1 MRYGLI
7 LAYGLMLA
15 LVAVIFSSAAPAA
28 NAEVRIAQA
37 ATISGSYSVSGTNPD
52 ASTYTGTVVVSQ
64 LGGNQYRFDW
74 SVANQTF
81 TGTGVLNGNVISV
94 DWGQDSPVIYQ
105 VGPTGV
111 LNGTWSNG
119 RATEVLTPSR

>member
-7 LAYGLMLA
+7 LA
-15 LVAVIFSSAAPAA
+15 LVTVVTVIFSSAVPAA
-28 NAEVRIAQA
+28 NAEVRIAQGA
-37 ATISGSYSVSGTNPD
+37 SIAGSYSVSGTNPD

-64 LGGNQYRFDW
+64 VNGNQYRFDW

-81 TGTGVLNGNVISV
+81 TGTGILNGNTISV

-105 VGPTGV
+105 VGTNGV

-119 RATEVLTPSR
+119 RGTELLVPSR